1 MEAVMLRS
9 HKRWFLPLA
18 LVALLALAGC
28 GEGDSGGQGNAAQNQ
43 QSPPRPAQAMTV
55 APRDLQLDRQYPAM
69 VRSNREVTVM
79 GRVEGILEERHY
91 QEGSRVEKGDLLYTI
106 EPDSYQATVRQREA
120 DVQSAEAEVYRT
132 QRDAERYERLYKQN
146 SVSQQQLDDA
156 KANLRSA
163 RATLAQAKAALDAAK
178 IDLSYTEVRAPASGM
193 ISLSQVNVGSLVQPP
208 EALATIT
215 PLDPLDVRF
224 SLPAIDALELRR
236 QQRQTPDQAMGAVLT
251 APGTGGASTEPN
263 QLTGRIDFLGS
274 RVDESTSTVQ
284 AEAEFA
290 NPDYLFLPGQFVRV
304 SLTDVKR
311 YDVFAVP
318 AVAVTEGLKGPQ
330 VLILDDQDT
339 AQARFVSLG
348 QRSDEW
354 QIITEGLQKG
364 DRVIVSAIGSISPG
378 DKIKPQPFD
387 GDPETGQGQG
397 TQGQGGGQTGK
408 GQGQGA
414 GQKGDQASG
423 GDQTSTDSEGGDN
436 G

>member
-1 MEAVMLRS
+1 MMDAVMLRS
-9 HKRWFLPLA
+9 RKRWLLPLA
-18 LVALLALAGC
+18 LAAVLAGC
-28 GEGDSGGQGNAAQNQ
+28 GEGDSGGEKKAAQAQ
-43 QSPPRPAQAMTV
+43 EAPPRPAQVMTV
-55 APRDLQLDRQYPAM
+55 APRNLTLDKQYPAL

-79 GRVEGILEERHY
+79 GRVEGILEARHY

-106 EPDSYQATVRQREA
+106 QPDAYQATVRQREA
-120 DVQSAEAEVYRT
+120 DVQSAQAELYRT
-132 QRDAERYERLYKQN
+132 QRNADRYQRLYKQN

-156 KANLRSA
+156 KADLRA
-163 RATLAQAKAALDAAK
+163 AQATLAQAKAALDAAK
-178 IDLSYTEVRAPASGM
+178 IDLSYTEVRAPTSGM

-224 SLPAIDALELRR
+224 SLPAVDALALR
-236 QQRQTPDQAMGAVLT
+236 QQRQASQGALQAALT
-251 APGTGGASTEPN
+251 APGTGGASSAPN
-263 QLTGRIDFLGS
+263 RLEGQVDFLGA

-290 NPDYLFLPGQFVRV
+290 NPDHLFLPGQFVRV

-318 AVAVTEGLKGPQ
+318 SVAVTEGLKGPQ
-330 VLILDDQDT
+330 VLVLDDQNT

-348 QRSDEW
+348 QQAGAW
-354 QIITEGLQKG
+354 QIVSDGLEKG

-387 GDPETGQGQG
+387 GDPETGQDKQVADGNGSQTGQG
-397 TQGQGGGQTGK
+397 SNAAQGSKQDG
-408 GQGQGA
+408 
-414 GQKGDQASG
+414 QASVSG
-423 GDQTSTDSEGGDN
+423 SGAQGDN
-436 G
+436 GGEG